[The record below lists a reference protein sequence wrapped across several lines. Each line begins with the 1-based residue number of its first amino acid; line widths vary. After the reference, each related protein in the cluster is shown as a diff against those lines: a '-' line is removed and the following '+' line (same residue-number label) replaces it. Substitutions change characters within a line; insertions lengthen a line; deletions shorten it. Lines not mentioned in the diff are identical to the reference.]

1 MHELAICESILAQ
14 AVAIATAHQ
23 AGRVKRITLRIGPLA
38 GVEPGLLSAA
48 FPLVAAGT
56 CCEAARLCI
65 ESVAVRVE
73 CQLCGAVSQ
82 VRPNRLLCGV
92 CGTWRVALLSGDDM
106 RLESLEVFGETSE
119 TEREIDHV

>member
-92 CGTWRVALLSGDDM
+92 CGTWRVHGLKHHLACLTPGGPWDSKVSATWVGN
-106 RLESLEVFGETSE
+106 
-119 TEREIDHV
+119 